1 METLP
6 RGGGGIKPFPYV
18 RCKKLF
24 ALEKGANSP
33 MRFALDFDPSSVLT
47 WRMINRR
54 ILLTGA
60 GALVAHGILAWAQAQ
75 GGNKVVFRHDL
86 PDLDLKDWS
95 VTAVEV
101 SYAPGESSP
110 AHSHPGITIVY
121 VLEGEICSKVGDEP
135 ETTFTPGQ
143 MFLETPDQLHGVSR
157 NASAKPAKFLVILL
171 APKDKPLTKPA

>member
-1 METLP
+1 
-6 RGGGGIKPFPYV
+6 
-18 RCKKLF
+18 
-24 ALEKGANSP
+24 
-33 MRFALDFDPSSVLT
+33 
-47 WRMINRR
+47 MINRR

-60 GALVAHGILAWAQAQ
+60 GALVAHGILASAQAQ

-121 VLEGEICSKVGDEP
+121 VLEGEIRSKVGDEP

-157 NASAKPAKFLVILL
+157 NASAKPAKFLAILL
-171 APKDKPLTKPA
+171 AAKGKPLTKYTVS